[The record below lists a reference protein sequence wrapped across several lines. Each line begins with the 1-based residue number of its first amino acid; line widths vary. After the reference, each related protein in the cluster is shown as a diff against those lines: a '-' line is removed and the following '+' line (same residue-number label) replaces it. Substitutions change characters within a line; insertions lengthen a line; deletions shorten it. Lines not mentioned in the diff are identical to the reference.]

1 MSTIDRAISEKKS
14 VKSYLKNS
22 LLGLLSPFSFLWET
36 LYKLRR
42 FSYNFGLIK
51 KRKFNVPIISIGNI
65 TFGGTGKTPF
75 SIWLAE
81 YLATLDKKVMILM
94 RGYKGN
100 LEQKSGILRAGK
112 KLGFSPFDFG
122 DEALLLARRLK
133 KASVVV
139 GKKRSDNLEYYFP
152 SEQSDVVL
160 LDDGHQ
166 HLKLDRDLNIVLF
179 DSLMDLSRYKLAPR
193 GYLREGFSSLRDADL
208 IVLGRADQ
216 VSNDQLES
224 LKGLIKPHLKRG
236 VPFSEIGYKP
246 TGLFDIN
253 FTKAEGV
260 EYLKGKRVVCVA
272 GVASPESFFSLVEYL
287 GADVVEHYSYPDH
300 YFFKKRDILDL
311 VKKAKESNAFI
322 LTTEK
327 DMVKIRKVTEFQSL
341 MYLGIEVSFRS
352 GEEEL
357 KERVSS
363 VL

>member
-1 MSTIDRAISEKKS
+1 MSTMDNMTLEKKS
-14 VKSYLKNS
+14 VKKNLKF
-22 LLGLLSPFSFLWET
+22 LLMFLLSPFSFLWEN

-94 RGYKGN
+94 RGYKGS

-179 DSLMDLSRYKLAPR
+179 DSLMDLSRYKLAPQ

-216 VSNDQLES
+216 TSEDHLER
-224 LKGLIKPHLKRG
+224 LKELIKPHLRRG
-236 VPFSEIGYKP
+236 VPFSEIGYQP

-253 FTKAEGV
+253 FSKAEGI
-260 EYLKGKRVVCVA
+260 EFLKGRKVICVA
-272 GVASPESFFSLVEYL
+272 GVASPESFFNLVDSL
-287 GADVVEHYSYPDH
+287 GADIVDRYSYPDH
-300 YFFKKRDILDL
+300 YFFKKGDIRDLA
-311 VKKAKESNAFI
+311 KAAKESDALI

-327 DMVKIRKVTEFQSL
+327 DMVKIRKVTEYQNL
-341 MYLGIEVSFRS
+341 MYLGIEVVFRS

-357 KERVSS
+357 KQKVSS

>member
-1 MSTIDRAISEKKS
+1 MSTMGKVISEKKS
-14 VKSYLKNS
+14 MKSYLKNT
-22 LLGLLSPFSFLWET
+22 LLCFLNPFSFLWET
-36 LYKLRR
+36 LYKVRR

-100 LEQKSGILRAGK
+100 LEHKSGILRAGK

-133 KASVVV
+133 NASVVV

-193 GYLREGFSSLRDADL
+193 GYLREGFSSLRDADI

-216 VSNDQLES
+216 VPTAQLDD
-224 LKGLIKPHLKRG
+224 LKALIRPHLKKG

-246 TGLFDIN
+246 TGIFDIN
-253 FTKAEGV
+253 FTKTEGV
-260 EYLKGKRVVCVA
+260 EYLKGKNVLCVA
-272 GVASPESFFSLVEYL
+272 GVASPESFFGLVEFL
-287 GADVVEHYSYPDH
+287 GANIVEKYSYPDH
-300 YFFKKRDILDL
+300 YFFKKSDILEL
-311 VKKAKESNAFI
+311 TKKAKESGSFI

-327 DMVKIRKVTEFQSL
+327 DMVKIRKVTEFQNL
-341 MYLGIEVSFRS
+341 MYLGIEVSFQS
-352 GEEEL
+352 GEENL